1 MEQKVRILSKYSI
14 DAIDYEV
21 EKKRAESK
29 LRDRIESLGTSW
41 EELRRINS
49 KKKKTDDELKLLNTI
64 MAVEKEY
71 ADTIAQLDNYKD
83 LITSD
88 IPDFTDLDQAV
99 PYYEEKDGK
108 VCMLWEIR
116 ENDPMRISEK
126 INSLKNELSNSDYKI
141 AKCYEAS
148 LLKRELPYDV
158 ETLYTERQAKRDE
171 INRLTAL
178 LPNDNKNLKSN
189 II

>member
-1 MEQKVRILSKYSI
+1 MEQKVRILNKYSI

-49 KKKKTDDELKLLNTI
+49 KKKKTDNELKLLNTI

-71 ADTIAQLDNYKD
+71 ADTIAQLDDYKE

-88 IPDFTDLDQAV
+88 IPDFTELDQAV

-108 VCMLWEIR
+108 VNMLWEIR
-116 ENDPMRISEK
+116 KNDIIRVSEK
-126 INSLKNELSNSDYKI
+126 ISSLKNELSESDYKI
-141 AKCYEAS
+141 VKCYEAS
-148 LLKRELPYDV
+148 LLNRELPYDV
-158 ETLYTERQAKRDE
+158 ESLYNERQAKRDE
-171 INRLTAL
+171 INRLVAL
-178 LPNDNKNLKSN
+178 LPNDNKNQRAN